1 MSSEVDALV
10 MYLGR
15 IADLQKEL
23 EQVRAE
29 LTTAKSEIKR
39 FKTTRVAWI
48 DNEELLSELALAN
61 EVIEAARQWLEFESD
76 RAAEDVLRKRILK
89 WDARKK

>member
-1 MSSEVDALV
+1 